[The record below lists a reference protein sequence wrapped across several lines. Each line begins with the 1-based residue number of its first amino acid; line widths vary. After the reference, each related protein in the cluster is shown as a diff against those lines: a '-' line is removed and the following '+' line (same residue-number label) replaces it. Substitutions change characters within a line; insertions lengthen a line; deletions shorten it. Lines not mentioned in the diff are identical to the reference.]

1 MNKNNVM
8 IIFLLTM
15 ALFCL
20 LNVAAASDF
29 NDTSISEVD
38 EAVLGVS
45 DFDTINESAV
55 ESEVDDVLGVSD
67 IESID
72 ESGDNVLSYSN
83 DQDVLSTSYVVNNFA
98 EFADAIYNAES
109 GSTIYFKKDIVNYD
123 LSYVRLAHGSD
134 IVVEGNGH
142 TLDGYGYTGN
152 LIAILQKGIT
162 LRNIVFTNCT
172 TAVYIPSECTG
183 NIEHCTFI
191 NNVIKYDDD
200 ALIFISQGGSLNI
213 KDCNFENNKGL
224 KFTGSVYILPGGI
237 AYIENCNF
245 RNNRGILGGAI
256 YNRGSLNIQ
265 GSTFTGNYAGD
276 NGGAI
281 YSETEFKCQGSKFY
295 SNSANN
301 KGGAIY
307 TVNNLSNEVN
317 GLEFAD
323 NYARFGGAIYCEK
336 NINLKSIKFRNN
348 RAFMGGAIYTK
359 SGKINSSTFTN
370 NTAEPY
376 INTTDGISQFTFTY
390 IARENYFNAVY
401 AESGVLE
408 FDCINDNGGTGWN
421 DNISQVNLN
430 RVLDHDIHITIKYEN
445 DVVLD
450 GIYNTGKLG
459 EVSVT
464 KFLFKNGY
472 YTYTVTQSPSQ

>member
-45 DFDTINESAV
+45 DFDTINASAV
-55 ESEVDDVLGVSD
+55 ESEVDGKVLGVSDFDTINASAVESEVDDDVLGVSD

-295 SNSANN
+295 SNSAN
-301 KGGAIY
+301 
-307 TVNNLSNEVN
+307 
-317 GLEFAD
+317 
-323 NYARFGGAIYCEK
+323 IYCK
-336 NINLKSIKFRNN
+336 
-348 RAFMGGAIYTK
+348 
-359 SGKINSSTFTN
+359 
-370 NTAEPY
+370 
-376 INTTDGISQFTFTY
+376 
-390 IARENYFNAVY
+390 
-401 AESGVLE
+401 
-408 FDCINDNGGTGWN
+408 
-421 DNISQVNLN
+421 
-430 RVLDHDIHITIKYEN
+430 
-445 DVVLD
+445 
-450 GIYNTGKLG
+450 
-459 EVSVT
+459 
-464 KFLFKNGY
+464 
-472 YTYTVTQSPSQ
+472 